1 MASQIG
7 DVEKLLFE
15 IDKYSSYATSYLPEN
30 ILEDTPSNQASRWSS
45 NTNNPPQF
53 LLLKLKRPAIV
64 QKIKFGKFEKSHVCN
79 LKKFRVY
86 GGLDE
91 NQMIL
96 LLESG
101 LKNDSIPEIFSLRY
115 LTEDGDKFP
124 ILYIK
129 IMPLLSWGPSFNFS
143 IWYVELHGQDDPM
156 FMGLSLKNYSM
167 LREIEIIKLC
177 LKHFRQQGY
186 DKAFK
191 ALQDETNIRLENELI
206 TGLHECLVSKG
217 DFNRAEKLIEECVN
231 EGLMD
236 AYLEKQDYK
245 HSWKLQEAKSVNQ
258 PGTRGGHQL
267 VMDTQKSLVY
277 LFGGWDGFQDM
288 SDLWVFHI
296 ETCTWSLIFE
306 HSEQFGGPTPRSCH
320 KMVFDPVS
328 ENIFI
333 LGRYLDNSIRTT
345 DYTKSDFYL
354 FDTSACTWLQICD
367 DTSQVSGPQ
376 LVYDHQMCIDIEKR
390 MIYVFGGK
398 ILTPRSVSNIA
409 SGEPE
414 YSGLFSYHIATNT
427 WTQILVDC
435 HHPLACQSEVLSIKS
450 RITHCMVFHNKTR
463 KLYIY
468 GGQRGK
474 EDIEE
479 FISYDVDTQAISLL
493 NKDNKCYE
501 NKNEPSAGYTLRATI
516 DCDRDEIYIF
526 SSLSKQ
532 KDRRD
537 IQQVD
542 ASNSFWVYS
551 LQRNTWSRIYTRRYV
566 PETKQND
573 KLSNS
578 LSEPCPRYAHQLI
591 YDEVAKMHYLFGGNP
606 GKTTLPQLRLDDFWM
621 LELEKPTR
629 AEILNHCRYLVR
641 KLFYEEIS
649 RINPIKALRYL
660 QTHISEVINHSD
672 PVQLNNF
679 HKLAAFLFRPEDPV
693 SVGQLTLATLSVE
706 NQNLESKEENENEN
720 EFNKESYDSSSSLSD
735 SSLYNLYKKSGG
747 KLAKQDYLFEIRS
760 RRAFLFNKL
769 SQLMPTNIVQP
780 KGNLSDFI
788 LT

>member
-1 MASQIG
+1 MATKIG
-7 DVEKLLFE
+7 DIEKLPFE

-53 LLLKLKRPAIV
+53 LTLKLKRPAIV

-79 LKKFRVY
+79 LKKFRIY
-86 GGLDE
+86 GGMDE
-91 NQMIL
+91 NKMIL

-101 LKNDSIPEIFSLRY
+101 LKNDSIPEIFTVRY
-115 LTEDGDKFP
+115 LTEEGEKFP
-124 ILYIK
+124 ILYVK

-156 FMGLSLKNYSM
+156 FMGLSLKNYNM
-167 LREIEIIKLC
+167 AREIEIIKLC

-186 DKAFK
+186 ESAFK
-191 ALQDETNIRLENELI
+191 ALQDETNVRLENQLI
-206 TGLHECLVSKG
+206 TDLHHCLVSKG
-217 DFNRAEKLIEECVN
+217 NFNEAETIIEKCVA

-245 HSWKLQEAKSVNQ
+245 HSWKLQEAKSTDQ
-258 PGTRGGHQL
+258 PGTRGGHQI
-267 VMDTQKSLVY
+267 VIDTKKRLIY

-288 SDLWVFHI
+288 SDLWVFNI
-296 ETCTWSLIFE
+296 ETSTWSLIFE

-354 FDTSACTWLQICD
+354 FDTSTCAWLQICD

-376 LVYDHQMCIDIEKR
+376 LVYDHQMCIDVEKR

-398 ILTPRSVSNIA
+398 ILSPRSATNIA
-409 SGEPE
+409 SGEPD

-427 WTQILVDC
+427 WTQIFVDC
-435 HHPLACQSEVLSIKS
+435 HHPMACQSEVLSIKS

-479 FISYDVDTQAISLL
+479 FISCDVDTQAITSL
-493 NKDNKCYE
+493 NKDNRCYE

-532 KDRRD
+532 KERRD
-537 IQQVD
+537 VQQVD

-551 LQRNTWSRIYTRRYV
+551 IQRNVWSRIYTKRCIG
-566 PETKQND
+566 ETKTEEP
-573 KLSNS
+573 STS
-578 LSEPCPRYAHQLI
+578 LNEPCPRYAHQLV
-591 YDEVAKMHYLFGGNP
+591 YDDVCKMHYLFGGNP
-606 GKTTLPQLRLDDFWM
+606 GKTTLPQLRLDDFWIF
-621 LELEKPTR
+621 ELEKPTR
-629 AEILNHCRYLVR
+629 DEILNHCRYLVR

-649 RINPIKALRYL
+649 RTNPMRALRYL
-660 QTHISEVINHSD
+660 QTHVSAVINHSD
-672 PVQLNNF
+672 PAQLNNF
-679 HKLAAFLFRPEDPV
+679 HKLAAYLFRPEDST
-693 SVGQLTLATLSVE
+693 SVGHITTNQIKLEEEVEATA
-706 NQNLESKEENENEN
+706 NEN
-720 EFNKESYDSSSSLSD
+720 EFSNESDDCSSSLSD
-735 SSLYNLYKKSGG
+735 NSSYNQYKKSGG
-747 KLAKQDYLFEIRS
+747 KLTKQDYFFEIKS
-760 RRAFLFNKL
+760 HRAFLFNKL

-780 KGNLSDFI
+780 KAHLSDFI